1 MDSSVIATHPQN
13 FRYSFEYLV
22 MNLLKTIFLL
32 LTATPL
38 VQAQTQAAQQTVT
51 YVDSTRNRKLVTE
64 IWWPP
69 DEKKSSFP
77 LVMFSHGTG
86 GNRLA
91 SQWFCAGLANKGF
104 IVAAVDHF
112 GNTYDNPIP
121 IEFVSIWKRPQ
132 DISFV
137 LSRLLAEKQ
146 FAARI
151 NESDIFAAG
160 FSLGGYTALALVG
173 AEINGDELITFFKS
187 PRGRPEIEIPEMP
200 GLINLFEQDDI
211 VSSLRNN
218 ASLKDKRIRGAFVMA
233 PAAGQG
239 FTSPAQMKNVDV
251 PVFIVGANSDKV
263 APVETNAKHYKNLLS
278 DAKWYLIDGKPGH
291 YVFLNEGN
299 DDLKKNAPIFF
310 SDDASVDRAEIHAKV
325 IALAEGFL
333 NEILK

>member
-104 IVAAVDHF
+104 IVA
-112 GNTYDNPIP
+112 
-121 IEFVSIWKRPQ
+121 
-132 DISFV
+132 
-137 LSRLLAEKQ
+137 
-146 FAARI
+146 
-151 NESDIFAAG
+151 G

-251 PVFIVGANSDKV
+251 PVSIVGANSDKV

-278 DAKWYLIDGKPGH
+278 DAKWYLIDGKAGH